1 MANAISKTAYYT
13 LGARVADMARRQPI
27 CGDSYASRFVDEEAT
42 RIWERFKG
50 FRNPNAGNAS
60 RHRIIDE
67 LVQAEL
73 SQQRQA
79 RVVVIGAGFD
89 TRAYRLDG
97 GRWLEVDEPVIIEH
111 KNARLP
117 AESAKNPLERV
128 AIEFGTESLAARL
141 APFQQTQRTHLIIEG
156 VFMYLT
162 HAQRQQLLGALRQL
176 FPNHALYCD
185 LMTKSFNETF
195 GRKLHDAIVALGTSF
210 QDMTDEPQA
219 LFLSEGYRA
228 AASTSITLHA
238 AERGALNVPAFLV
251 RMRRSALEG
260 YRIWKF
266 ERAEAP

>member
-13 LGARVADMARRQPI
+13 LGTRVADAASRRPI

-73 SQQRQA
+73 SQQPQA

-111 KNARLP
+111 KNTRLP
-117 AESAKNPLERV
+117 VTEARNPLERI
-128 AIEFGTESLAARL
+128 AIEFGTESLVTRL
-141 APFQQTQRTHLIIEG
+141 APFREAQRTHLIIEG
-156 VFMYLT
+156 VFMYLS
-162 HAQRQQLLGALRQL
+162 HAQRRQLLGALREL
-176 FPNHALYCD
+176 FPSHALYCD
-185 LMTKSFNETF
+185 LMTKTFNETF
-195 GRKLHDAIVALGTSF
+195 GRKLHDEIVSLGTSF
-210 QDMTDEPQA
+210 QDMMDEPQA
-219 LFLSEGYRA
+219 LFSSEGYRTVS
-228 AASTSITLHA
+228 STSITLHA
-238 AERGALNVPAFLV
+238 AERGALSVPAFLV

-266 ERAEAP
+266 ER